1 MSDDEFSDF
10 SDDQPTILTKV
21 QILEPTKKID
31 EPIVEKIDELIV
43 EKIDETIVE
52 NKDKEKI
59 EEKVVEKIDDK
70 IEKEEKTEETNEE
83 TNDVNDEIKY
93 PLQWNDYKKIEN
105 DILKSIL
112 VLNWVEETFVIR
124 ASLKYIYEKEEKYEY
139 TSQSYDLKKYK
150 QSTNDFLPKLSL
162 VYMVF
167 NILEK
172 CPFDELYECKSMLY
186 ISKMFK
192 KSPKDLLLY
201 FSQKVNSDCI
211 LEKCLGFY
219 SLIFMDHPSN
229 RNMEHFV
236 GLETNKKLLETL
248 LL

>member
-10 SDDQPTILTKV
+10 SDDQPTIIIKKEEV
-21 QILEPTKKID
+21 QDLSIVD
-31 EPIVEKIDELIV
+31 EIVEKKVDN
-43 EKIDETIVE
+43 DIVE
-52 NKDKEKI
+52 NKVIQEEIKEIVDEKEK
-59 EEKVVEKIDDK
+59 KSL
-70 IEKEEKTEETNEE
+70 NEE
-83 TNDVNDEIKY
+83 ELNQKITY

-124 ASLKYIYEKEEKYEY
+124 ASLKYIYEKEEKYQY

-150 QSTNDFLPKLSL
+150 QPTDDFLPKLSL

-172 CPFDELYECKSMLY
+172 CPFDELFECKSMLY

-192 KSPKDLLLY
+192 KSPKDLLIY
-201 FSQKVNSDCI
+201 FSQKLDSNSL
-211 LEKCLGFY
+211 LEKCLAYY
-219 SLIFMDHPSN
+219 SLIFIDHPSN

-236 GLETNKKLLETL
+236 GLETNKKLLETML
-248 LL
+248 L